1 MTAVDVAL
9 GVWASLATLA
19 ALVGWALA
27 AGRGRAVG
35 FLRGQVADLAGQRQ
49 VMIDDLADKARQ
61 LEAASTAADLAGQL
75 AAAVGERERVLANV
89 SRGTFEPVDDE
100 VLCTAC
106 SRRVMAGDKAV
117 QGCSDCWWLEREG
130 SG

>member
-19 ALVGWALA
+19 ALAGWALA

-49 VMIDDLADKARQ
+49 VMLDDIADKARQ

-75 AAAVGERERVLANV
+75 AAAEGERGRVLASV
-89 SRGTFEPVDDE
+89 SRGTQTADDDGY
-100 VLCTAC
+100 LWCTGC
-106 SRRVMAGDKAV
+106 QRRHAHDQQPV
-117 QGCSDCWWLEREG
+117 QGCGDCYWLNGGE
-130 SG
+130 